1 VKVVAVIISYVVVC
15 VRVGTKL
22 NDDASSSK
30 SQGTSHSMEDGV
42 SSNSCTMSLFV
53 RKMGIKRDFAI
64 GMPNAC
70 AKLILLGL

>member
-1 VKVVAVIISYVVVC
+1 VKVVGVIIIYVVVC
-15 VRVGTKL
+15 ARVGTKL
-22 NDDASSSK
+22 NVDTSSSK

-70 AKLILLGL
+70 AMLILVGL